1 MHMGVRRW
9 MTLVTVA
16 VAVVLGLAVP
26 GTAQAGPR
34 YPTAGDRITVQ
45 VASDQQSAYGFW
57 WVDGHNRMS
66 PRGGRVGMNL
76 RDYDPKTRLWSTTT
90 TFTSHKQR
98 QQTAANITSWGGYAR
113 CTIWVNGVRV
123 AHHVYRAPIFA
134 QAQCGIARL
143 DPNRLDYR

>member
-1 MHMGVRRW
+1 MGVRRW
-9 MTLVTVA
+9 TTIVTAA
-16 VAVVLGLAVP
+16 VAVVLGLAIP
-26 GTAQAGPR
+26 GTAHASPR

-45 VASDQQSAYGFW
+45 VASDQQSTYSYW
-57 WVDGHNRMS
+57 WVDGLNRMS
-66 PRGGRVGMNL
+66 PRTVGVGMNL
-76 RDYDPKTRLWSTTT
+76 RDYNPKTRLWSTTT
-90 TFTSHKQR
+90 TFTSHKKR

>member
-9 MTLVTVA
+9 MTVVTVA

-66 PRGGRVGMNL
+66 PRGGRVGMSL

-90 TFTSHKQR
+90 TFNSHKQR
-98 QQTAANITSWGGYAR
+98 PVSYTQLTLPTTDSKCRSR
-113 CTIWVNGVRV
+113 C
-123 AHHVYRAPIFA
+123 
-134 QAQCGIARL
+134 
-143 DPNRLDYR
+143 